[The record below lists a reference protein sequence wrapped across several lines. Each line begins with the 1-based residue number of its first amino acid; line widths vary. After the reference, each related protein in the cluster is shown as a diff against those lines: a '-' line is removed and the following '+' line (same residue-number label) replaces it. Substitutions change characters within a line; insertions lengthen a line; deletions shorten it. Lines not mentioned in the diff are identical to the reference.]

1 MIDTAGTLCKAA
13 DVLKEMGALSVR
25 ACATHG
31 VLSGNAIEKIH
42 NSALEEVYIT
52 DTIPHPELANDPKI
66 RICSMAPVFAE
77 IIRKVYNYEP
87 ISPVFER

>member
-1 MIDTAGTLCKAA
+1 
-13 DVLKEMGALSVR
+13 MGARSVR

-31 VLSGNAIEKIH
+31 VLSGDAVEKIH

-52 DTIPHPELANDPKI
+52 DTIPHPELENDPKI
-66 RICSMAPVFAE
+66 RIISIAGVFAN

-87 ISPVFER
+87 VSTEFER